1 MKNEKTRKIIQKEE
15 KMGERRFSTKNRF
28 VSFLLAI
35 AMVLTLLP
43 IGAVQAKAE
52 GSRQIIMHF
61 KNSTNWEAVYTKIAE
76 GKSWTAVDGY
86 GYANSWPGAEV
97 EEDSENEGWYSFTI
111 STNSDEEFHCI
122 FNNKGNGKQT
132 DNIGFTENGS
142 KVEKWVTGEKGETVI
157 SEKKPEGW
165 TESTSS
171 APVKPVIKVQSPVV
185 NEDRTVTFNLDATG
199 EYKDA
204 EDVRLMGTVAGTNWD
219 NGLSMEK
226 EGDKF
231 TVTVQ
236 KQNPGIYGYKYKIG
250 TSWITDPANDA
261 MTDGNSRLVVPG
273 LESKN
278 MEALAGKDLELPKTL
293 KLYGDDGTSSDE
305 TVSYT
310 LKDPSLSD
318 KVTLKDETINVKKGS
333 GIKTVELTAT
343 AGNETSDVI
352 VNVVEKQYKVTIY
365 MYSPDFEMKAGVSDV
380 YIYNKKGAEKEF
392 VPLNN
397 TIEDTENNVTWL
409 QGTTYVSFNSLGIIG
424 KPVAGSTSWN
434 GQDGNRYYVIDEKE
448 SEVTL
453 WYVFGKTPVTENL
466 PLPKKIQDIFIW
478 NMKMI
483 L

>member
-1 MKNEKTRKIIQKEE
+1 MKDEKTRKIIQKEE

-76 GKSWTAVDGY
+76 GDSWTAVDGY

-97 EEDSENEGWYSFTI
+97 EKDSANEGWYSFTI
-111 STNSDEEFHCI
+111 STNSEKEFHCI

-132 DNIGFTENGS
+132 GNIGFTANGS
-142 KVEKWVTGEKGETVI
+142 KVEKWVTGEQEETVI
-157 SEKKPEGW
+157 EDQAPEGW
-165 TESTSS
+165 KESTSS

-185 NEDRTVTFNLDATG
+185 HEDRTVTFNLDATG

-219 NGLSMEK
+219 NGLSMKK

-333 GIKTVELTAT
+333 GIKTVDLIAT
-343 AGNETSDVI
+343 AGNEKSDVT
-352 VNVVEKQYKVTIY
+352 VNVVQKQYKVTIN
-365 MYSPDFEMKAGVSDV
+365 MYSPDFEMKSGVSDV
-380 YIYNKKGAEKEF
+380 YIY
-392 VPLNN
+392 
-397 TIEDTENNVTWL
+397 
-409 QGTTYVSFNSLGIIG
+409 II
-424 KPVAGSTSWN
+424 KMVLK
-434 GQDGNRYYVIDEKE
+434 R
-448 SEVTL
+448 
-453 WYVFGKTPVTENL
+453 NL
-466 PLPKKIQDIFIW
+466 FL
-478 NMKMI
+478 
-483 L
+483 